1 MPQEPAIPARSAAGR
16 TGWGIFI
23 LLRRLRVPL
32 AVLIGIYAAAV
43 LGFTLVSGVD
53 PEGRRW
59 TMTFLEAFYFVSFLG
74 TTIGLGEIP
83 LPFSGAQRL
92 WATAAIYA
100 TVVAWLYAIGALFG
114 VLQDP
119 AFRRIRRESAME
131 RAVQRLDVPFY
142 LICGYDD
149 AGTRVA
155 HELVEDG
162 VAFVVLDVDRARVD
176 MVEVDDLYSNVPA
189 LCADASD
196 PKSLV
201 LSGLKSPHCAGVLAL
216 TGEDAINVQ
225 IALAAHLLAPKVPV
239 VCAARN
245 HLTHAHMAAV
255 GADHIINPFDSFA
268 VRVAISVRTP
278 SLHVIYESLTT
289 QRGTAMDEVPQL
301 PRGKWLLCGTGLF
314 TTTLRRQ
321 LSRLDIEAIVIDPQ
335 CDSDD
340 ADADPDLFKGDP
352 TDPAVLT
359 KAGIA
364 EASALVA
371 GTTDDVANL
380 TIALIARSLNKHL
393 FLVAKQTQRRYAHV
407 FRASPANLVVQ
418 SGYLVAAEVLRV
430 IRAPQLATF
439 LRQARSQ
446 DEGWAAALLAQMRD
460 AIGDEIVES
469 WSIELTPEHAPGV
482 CSGIARGE
490 TFTLKR
496 LMTRAEP
503 ETELMQALPLLLQRG
518 QKRELQPAI
527 STVLQVGDRV
537 LFCGRA
543 RARSIMRG
551 ALMALHFPRPARA
564 SR

>member
-1 MPQEPAIPARSAAGR
+1 MRSVGGR

-23 LLRRLRVPL
+23 LLRRLRIPL
-32 AVLIGIYAAAV
+32 AVLIGVYAVAV
-43 LGFTLVSGVD
+43 LGFTLVPGID

-59 TMTFLEAFYFVSFLG
+59 TMSFLEAFYFVSFLG

-83 LPFSGAQRL
+83 HPFSGAQRL
-92 WATAAIYA
+92 WVTLAIYA

-119 AFRRIRRESAME
+119 AFKRIRRESAME
-131 RAVQRLDVPFY
+131 RAVNRLDVPFY

-162 VAFVVLDVDRARVD
+162 AAFVVVDVDRARVD

-189 LCADASD
+189 LAADASD

-201 LSGLKSPHCAGVLAL
+201 LAGLQSPHCAGVLAL
-216 TGEDAINVQ
+216 TGEDFINVE
-225 IALAAHLLAPKVPV
+225 IALTAHLLAPKVPV
-239 VCAARN
+239 LCAARD
-245 HLTHAHMAAV
+245 HATHARMAAV

-268 VRVAISVRTP
+268 TRIALSMRTP

-289 QRGTAMDEVPQL
+289 QRGTAMGEVPDL

-321 LSRLDIEAIVIDPQ
+321 LSRLEIEVVIIDPH
-335 CDSDD
+335 CDPEA
-340 ADADPDLFKGDP
+340 ADADPDLFKGAP

-359 KAGIA
+359 KAGIE
-364 EASALVA
+364 EAGALVA
-371 GTTDDVANL
+371 GTTSDVDNL
-380 TIALIARSLNKHL
+380 TIALIARQLNKDL
-393 FLVAKQTQRRYAHV
+393 FLVAKQTQRRYTHV
-407 FRASPANLVVQ
+407 FRAAPVDLVMQ
-418 SGYLVAAEVLRV
+418 SGYLIAAEVLRV

-446 DEGWAAALLAQMRD
+446 DEAWAAALLEEMRGV
-460 AIGDEIVES
+460 IGDEIVES
-469 WSIELTPEHAPGV
+469 WSVELTPQHALGL
-482 CSGIARGE
+482 CAALQRGE
-490 TFTLKR
+490 SFTLR
-496 LMTRAEP
+496 RVMSCADQADELVRAV
-503 ETELMQALPLLLQRG
+503 PLLLQRG
-518 QKRELQPAI
+518 QKRELKPSIA
-527 STVLQVGDRV
+527 TVLQMGDRV

-543 RARSIMRG
+543 RARAQMRH
-551 ALMALHFPRPARA
+551 ALTSLWI
-564 SR
+564 